1 MLQIRMNV
9 MTAQE
14 SVEMALAGMW
24 SEGLSVSVV
33 RDLNQGPTARAKV
46 FFFCLILSQDYDN
59 L

>member
-14 SVEMALAGMW
+14 CVEMAPAGMW

-33 RDLNQGPTARAKV
+33 QDLNQGPTARAKV
-46 FFFCLILSQDYDN
+46 FFSV
-59 L
+59 

>member
-33 RDLNQGPTARAKV
+33 RDLNQDPMARAKV
-46 FFFCLILSQDYDN
+46 FFFCLIFVTGL
-59 L
+59 